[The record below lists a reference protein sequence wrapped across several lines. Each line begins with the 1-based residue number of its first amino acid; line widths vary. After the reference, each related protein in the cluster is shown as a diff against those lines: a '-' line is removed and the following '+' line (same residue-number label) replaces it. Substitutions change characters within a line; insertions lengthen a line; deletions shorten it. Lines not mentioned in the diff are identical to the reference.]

1 MINTKSVKGRRSL
14 RFEQLADILS
24 DAEEIA
30 SGEIIPLG
38 NWTAGQVF
46 SHCAQTM
53 NCFLDG
59 HDFGKVS
66 FLGRFVGWLIKGR
79 MLSGEMPAG
88 FKAPD
93 PVLFPPAEVSVAEG
107 LAALKSAIARWQ
119 RSTLPPSHPFFGT
132 MSRED
137 WNNLHLRHCELHFS
151 FLTRK

>member
-14 RFEQLADILS
+14 RFEQLANIVR
-24 DAEEIA
+24 DAEEISA
-30 SGEIIPLG
+30 GEITCLG
-38 NWTAGQVF
+38 NWSAGQVF

-66 FLGRFVGWLIKGR
+66 FLGRMLGKLIKGW
-79 MLSGEMPAG
+79 MLGGRMPAG
-88 FKAPD
+88 FKAPA
-93 PVLFPPAEVSVAEG
+93 PVLLPPAEVSVADG
-107 LAALKSAIARWQ
+107 LAALKSAISRWQ
-119 RSTLPPSHPFFGT
+119 SSTLPPSHPFFGP

-137 WNNLHLRHCELHFS
+137 WDKLHLRHCELHFS